1 MPNASKVDPDALLD
15 LIRSRR
21 SIRHYQPEPV
31 PDLLL
36 EQVLEAGRWAPSASN
51 QQPWA
56 FVVVRDPN
64 LVQLVAQHSAYY
76 MDQDARIADAPAL
89 IVLCGVVW
97 NQSRRRFL
105 RGEVGMA
112 GMQMMLQAHALGLG
126 TCWVDGLE
134 REAIA
139 DALGIPSE
147 LEIIGVMTLG
157 FPDTEPAQ
165 TTRKALFDIVHYDVW
180 EGVDFGGMADVE
192 DATKEL

>member
-1 MPNASKVDPDALLD
+1 
-15 LIRSRR
+15 
-21 SIRHYQPEPV
+21 
-31 PDLLL
+31 
-36 EQVLEAGRWAPSASN
+36 
-51 QQPWA
+51 
-56 FVVVRDPN
+56 
-64 LVQLVAQHSAYY
+64 
-76 MDQDARIADAPAL
+76 MDRDARIADAPAL

-97 NQSRRRFL
+97 SQSRRRFL

-139 DALGIPSE
+139 DELGIPSE